1 MKKRSVF
8 SALAVLAL
16 LFVLSVP
23 ALAAVDL
30 SAPAYVVD
38 DAGVLSASLEDR
50 IVQANQTLEYDCS
63 GAQFVV
69 VTVAYAPAGMDRE
82 EFAKEIF
89 DTWNIGSQAENN
101 GALLVVYTEDNDF
114 WLECGYGIYNS
125 PYVDEIADMV
135 SDDSAFYRS
144 IQKGDFESAV
154 SGLLSQLT
162 DWYADYY
169 GSTANNGV
177 SPSYGNSYGYTQSQ
191 SGSSSIRGL
200 LVLVILVLLI
210 VMLTSPFRCRRRWGH
225 WGLWPFF
232 YFSPWWGTRT
242 RIRRMNVPR
251 DPWDPGY
258 FGQRYSGRT
267 YNQRPGAYHN
277 YSSRPSSG
285 FGSRPSSSS
294 SFRSGGGRSGGG
306 FGGGG
311 GRSGGSSFRGGGG
324 HSGGGFGHR

>member
-1 MKKRSVF
+1 MIKRSVL
-8 SALAVLAL
+8 SVLAVLSL
-16 LFVLSVP
+16 LILLSVP

-38 DAGVLSASLEDR
+38 DANVLSDALENQ

-89 DTWNIGSQAENN
+89 NTWNIGSQLENN
-101 GALLVVYTEDNDF
+101 GMLLVVYTEDNDF
-114 WLECGYGIYNS
+114 WLQPGDGIWDS

-135 SDDSAFYRS
+135 SDNSTFYRS
-144 IQKGDFESAV
+144 IQRDDFETAV

-169 GSTANNGV
+169 GSTAHNGV
-177 SPSYGNSYGYTQSQ
+177 SPSYGNSYGYPQSQ
-191 SGSSSIRGL
+191 SGSSSLRGL
-200 LVLVILVLLI
+200 LVLVILILLI

-232 YFSPWWGTRT
+232 YFSPWWSTRT
-242 RIRRMNVPR
+242 RVRRMNIPR

-258 FGQRYSGRT
+258 YGQRYSGRAYDHRT
-267 YNQRPGAYHN
+267 GAYHN

-285 FGSRPSSSS
+285 FGSRPSSGS
-294 SFRSGGGRSGGG
+294 SFRSGGGSSSRGG
-306 FGGGG
+306 FGGG
-311 GRSGGSSFRGGGG
+311 GRSGGFGGK
-324 HSGGGFGHR
+324 R